1 MLSKRFNTV
10 PAGSNPRV
18 RDSHPSRATISTE
31 DKAERQK
38 SKEEKDA
45 RLNARIQAWSDATE
59 TAATQ
64 IAEEFSLKLSHARS
78 LLYNAGVR
86 MMHKREPT
94 AYNAWLSHKS
104 REGTLQMLVHR
115 NLNLTFLC
123 LNS

>member
-1 MLSKRFNTV
+1 MSSKQFNTV

-18 RDSHPSRATISTE
+18 RDSRPSRATIPSE

-38 SKEEKDA
+38 AKEEKDA
-45 RLNARIQAWSDATE
+45 RLNARIQAWFDATE
-59 TAATQ
+59 TTAAQ
-64 IAEEFSLKLSHARS
+64 IAEEFKLKLPHARS

-104 REGTLQMLVHR
+104 REGTLCMLVHW
-115 NLNLTFLC
+115 NINLTFLC